1 MENSKNNQHSA
12 TLDEVNQN
20 VDGLRGLVEDVLVTV
35 NDFADET
42 RQEFINIRQDMATKQ
57 ELAEFRMATKHDLTD
72 LESKMATRF
81 VTKDY
86 LDEKLAD
93 QTSEIFLRLG
103 RRQAKDKNFKKK
115 LVGVISGHSLIT
127 STEADDLKEL
137 I

>member
-12 TLDEVNQN
+12 TIDEV
-20 VDGLRGLVEDVLVTV
+20 LEAV
-35 NDFADET
+35 NGFADET
-42 RQEFINIRQDMATKQ
+42 RQEFINIRQGVAGLESRIATKQ
-57 ELAEFRMATKHDLTD
+57 ELAEFRTATKQDLTD
-72 LESKMATRF
+72 LESNLESKMATRF
-81 VTKDY
+81 VTKSY
-86 LDEKLAD
+86 LDDKLAD

-103 RRQAKDKNFKKK
+103 RRQDKDKNFKEK